1 MVKKKTE
8 ETEEN
13 VVKEV
18 KKPKKT
24 TNKKEKKEKI
34 VEKQEEIVEQQEEKL
49 ETKDFFE
56 DFPVA
61 QPIAAIL
68 QKPCVEELVNE
79 FKQMNKDCLI
89 YEDED
94 CYLAYHH
101 EVDLEKYKNFK
112 QQQKN
117 ANS

>member
-8 ETEEN
+8 ETEET

-24 TNKKEKKEKI
+24 TNKKEKKEEI
-34 VEKQEEIVEQQEEKL
+34 VKKQEKKL

-101 EVDLEKYKNFK
+101 EVDLEKYKKFK
-112 QQQKN
+112 EQQKN

>member
-8 ETEEN
+8 ETEET

-18 KKPKKT
+18 KKSKKT
-24 TNKKEKKEKI
+24 TNKKEKKEEI
-34 VEKQEEIVEQQEEKL
+34 VEKQEEKL

-89 YEDED
+89 YEVED

-112 QQQKN
+112 EKQKN